1 MAGTESEFSSCLNAH
16 VGATDLRT
24 RLRGYQSYQDITDHD
39 IGEMHGHLNR
49 LMNLDIREIPTCLRH
64 LEDLQSCHEGSSE
77 EMLTPTDHLVPLLS
91 GTTLQKTTPEDH
103 QFHETLHTELSHKV
117 ALAMKN
123 LVKIAAHHE
132 ESTCPE
138 ISSRTRMLGT
148 IHSGTTMKWELPEIN
163 PMELSDTTDNFTFGR
178 RLLNFLAL
186 AFVLYMFARLL
197 LK

>member
-1 MAGTESEFSSCLNAH
+1 MVGTESKFSSCLNAH

-24 RLRGYQSYQDITDHD
+24 RLHGYQSYHDITDND
-39 IGEMHGHLNR
+39 ISEMHDHLNR
-49 LMNLDIREIPTCLRH
+49 LMNLDIRDIRRCLRH
-64 LEDLQSCHEGSSE
+64 LEYIKSCQKGTAD

-91 GTTLQKTTPEDH
+91 GTTLQKETPEDH
-103 QFHETLHTELSHKV
+103 QVYETLYTELSHKV

-123 LVKIAAHHE
+123 LLQIAKHHE
-132 ESTCPE
+132 VFTCPE

-148 IHSGTTMKWELPEIN
+148 IHSGTTMKLEFPDIN
-163 PMELSDTTDNFTFGR
+163 PMELSDTTDNVTFGR
-178 RLLNFLAL
+178 RLLNFLAM